1 MEMTQ
6 DEVHQNS
13 RDLLEKLQE
22 LHVSAFTWS
31 LHCCA
36 GRRSDAEDVL
46 QTVYLKLLTGSARFD
61 GRSAFKTWLFAVIR
75 STARETHRT
84 IGRRLRL
91 LSVWLTNGTGSQEA
105 AGPALVSQNELR
117 ESVTRLLSTLSN
129 RQREVLQLV
138 FYHDLTVEQAA
149 EVLGIS
155 IGSARVH
162 YERGKDNLRRRW
174 TPLEEQYDRARR
186 GTNQAAV

>member
-1 MEMTQ
+1 MEMTEDGVHQ
-6 DEVHQNS
+6 DSGDLLDRLQEVH
-13 RDLLEKLQE
+13 L
-22 LHVSAFTWS
+22 SAFAWA

-36 GRRSDAEDVL
+36 GRRAEAEDVL

-61 GRSAFKTWLFAVIR
+61 GRSTFRTWVFAVIR

-91 LSVWLTNGTGSQEA
+91 LSTWLAGKTGAQEA
-105 AGPALVSQNELR
+105 VAPAIAYENELR
-117 ESVTRLLSTLSN
+117 ESIGRLLSTLSS
-129 RQREVLQLV
+129 RQREILQLV

-149 EVLGIS
+149 QVLGIS

-162 YERGKDNLRRRW
+162 YVRGKDSLRRRL
-174 TPLEEQYDRARR
+174 TPFKEQYDRARR
-186 GTNQAAV
+186 RTNQAAV

>member
-1 MEMTQ
+1 MEMT
-6 DEVHQNS
+6 DGEVHQDS

-22 LHVSAFTWS
+22 MHLSAFTWS

-36 GRRSDAEDVL
+36 GQRAEAEDVL
-46 QTVYLKLLTGSARFD
+46 QTVYLKLLTGAARFH

-75 STARETHRT
+75 STARDTHRS

-91 LSVWLTNGTGSQEA
+91 LSTWLASRAVAHEA
-105 AGPALVSQNELR
+105 TAPALAYEHERR
-117 ESVTRLLSTLSN
+117 ESVTRLLSGLST
-129 RQREVLQLV
+129 RQRELLQLV

-149 EVLGIS
+149 DVLGIS
-155 IGSARVH
+155 VGSARVH
-162 YERGKDNLRRRW
+162 YERGKDNLRRRLA
-174 TPLEEQYDRARR
+174 PFEEQYDRARR